1 MMMMMITI
9 IFVIIIIIIIIII
22 IVIFRLESEF
32 ELYYL
37 MEESAGHF
45 PI

>member
-1 MMMMMITI
+1 MMITI
-9 IFVIIIIIIIIII
+9 IFVIIIIIIIII